1 MLKSFIAQARGC
13 TREHRK
19 LEKKI
24 VAVAAADAVAAAA
37 AAAAFHSALNFFL
50 RQLQLRPSKQY
61 IKTF

>member
-1 MLKSFIAQARGC
+1 VAVHANIENWK
-13 TREHRK
+13 
-19 LEKKI
+19 KKI

-61 IKTF
+61 TKAF